1 MSNLQLDFLC
11 TYKLIS
17 EDDEDDVGIQ
27 EILYKIQILQFFN
40 IDSFDQH
47 YINEKISELYNDLN
61 NEPFVKKL
69 LTDHCYKDTIED
81 NEILFRTLFSF
92 DYFDL
97 FYKCL
102 QCFYNSNNQLEDC
115 VLNLLNEFKAK

>member
-17 EDDEDDVGIQ
+17 EEDEDDVGIQ

-40 IDSFDQH
+40 IDSFDQY
-47 YINEKISELYNDLN
+47 YINEKISELYSDVN

-69 LTDHCYKDTIED
+69 LTNHSYKDTIED